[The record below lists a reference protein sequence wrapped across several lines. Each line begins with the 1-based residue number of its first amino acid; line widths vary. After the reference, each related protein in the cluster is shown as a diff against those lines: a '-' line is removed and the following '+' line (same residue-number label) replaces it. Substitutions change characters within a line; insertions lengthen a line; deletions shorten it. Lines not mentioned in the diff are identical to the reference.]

1 MASWKT
7 HHVHYRIYKKLH
19 LQIPSKNGG
28 QIIEMPSKTEDT
40 VDASEFSRGESP
52 IIIVYHVF

>member
-1 MASWKT
+1 M
-7 HHVHYRIYKKLH
+7 KLH

-28 QIIEMPSKTEDT
+28 QVIEMPSKTEDT

-52 IIIVYHVF
+52 IIIFFHVF